1 MKCYYYLSPDLA
13 STEKITEDLHNS
25 GIGDWFMHI
34 ICKDEAG
41 LTHRKLHSSNYLE
54 TLDILRQ
61 GMIGAI
67 LGLATGIGVAILLLA
82 TKPFGAEL
90 PTLAYFGIV
99 FLLTCFGAW
108 QGGLLGISVES
119 KKIQRFHGEIDAG
132 KCLVLVYASKNKQE
146 IVERTMKKLHPEATL
161 VAVDPQFFNPFAMPV
176 VPATSQS
183 YRSVTR

>member
-13 STEKITEDLHNS
+13 STEKITEDLHGS

-41 LTHRKLHSSNYLE
+41 LTRTKLHSSNYLE

-67 LGLATGIGVAILLLA
+67 LGFVTGIGVAVLLSVIN
-82 TKPFGAEL
+82 PFGTEL
-90 PTLAYFGIV
+90 SGLAYFGVV

-108 QGGLLGISVES
+108 QGGLLGVSVES

-132 KCLVLVYASKNKQE
+132 KYLILVYASKNKE
-146 IVERTMKKLHPEATL
+146 DIVERTMKKLHPEASL
-161 VAVDPQFFNPFAMPV
+161 VAIDPQFFNPFAVPV
-176 VPATSQS
+176 VPATSDSYQS
-183 YRSVTR
+183 ATR